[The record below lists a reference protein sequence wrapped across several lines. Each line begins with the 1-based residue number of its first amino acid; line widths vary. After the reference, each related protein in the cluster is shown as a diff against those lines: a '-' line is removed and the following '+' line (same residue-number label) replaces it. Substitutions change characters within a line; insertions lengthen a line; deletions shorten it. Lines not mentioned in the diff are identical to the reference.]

1 MRNDRHTR
9 VLHSDGMTLATATD
23 PSTVIDLLARGSDY
37 RDGWIP
43 IQGKV
48 DSGFDLPRPP
58 VALEDLVSPAP
69 PNGAALKAA
78 RNQLARLQKKSDVE
92 ILSIFSDRYPRR
104 LQDLNGRP
112 SLLFVQGKWVEPSI
126 PVLAI
131 AGAREA
137 GPEARTSA
145 YEVGRIV
152 TQAGHVIVSGL
163 AAGID
168 SCAHHGAIDAG
179 GRTIAVMG
187 TGLGLISPRSNS
199 QLARRITRQG
209 ALVSQFPPGHAPTKT
224 SFPARNAVI
233 AGLADVSLLVEM
245 RERSGSRIEANCSL
259 RQGKPTLLWAPQLGS
274 HRWARDLATEGGATF
289 VSSADEVLEVLN
301 RCHL

>member
-1 MRNDRHTR
+1 MRDDRHTR
-9 VLHSDGMTLATATD
+9 VLHSDGMSLTTATD
-23 PSTVIDLLARGSDY
+23 PSTVIDLLVTGSDY

-43 IQGKV
+43 VQGKV

-58 VALEDLVSPAP
+58 VAPEELVSPAP
-69 PNGAALKAA
+69 PNGAAVTAA
-78 RNQLARLQKKSDVE
+78 RNQLARLQKQSDVE
-92 ILSIFSDRYPRR
+92 ILSVFSDRYPRR

-112 SLLFVQGKWVEPSI
+112 SLLFVQGEWDEPSI
-126 PVLAI
+126 PALAI

-137 GPEARTSA
+137 GPEAQNSA

-152 TQAGHVIVSGL
+152 AQAGHVIVSGL
-163 AAGID
+163 AVGID
-168 SCAHHGAIDAG
+168 SCAHHGAIDGG

-187 TGLGLISPRSNS
+187 TGLGVISPRSNTP
-199 QLARRITRQG
+199 LARRITRQG

-224 SFPARNAVI
+224 TFPARNAVI

-245 RERSGSRIEANCSL
+245 NERSGSRIEANCSL
-259 RQGKPTLLWAPQLGS
+259 RQGKPTLLWAPRLASYQ
-274 HRWARDLATEGGATF
+274 WAKDLATEGGATF
-289 VSSADEVLEVLN
+289 VSSVDEVLEALD